1 MRVNLKKRG
10 TRGWRRRGWAHRGER
25 TKERKMGDDR
35 NGKERQECMKEK
47 RRHNGPNGK
56 RTNK

>member
-1 MRVNLKKRG
+1 
-10 TRGWRRRGWAHRGER
+10 
-25 TKERKMGDDR
+25 MGDDR